1 MTEMSPEKES
11 KSNAPPKALDVND
24 EEEGVANATGKDEQP
39 ELRKYKWL
47 AALFMSAFLVSISA
61 NAGLTIAIV
70 TKTVGT
76 HTQKHVYAV
85 SLTDSAGESAVAKVP
100 CVEVAEAIV
109 SIQNGDADQ
118 GLVMIPL
125 GDGEFSTPSR
135 DERSTLPSSRGLVRH
150 GADLSVRRS
159 LRRVVQRVVRDLDGG
174 LRDPPR
180 PPLRRSALGGHRRF
194 ERSGSLL

>member
-1 MTEMSPEKES
+1 MTEMSPENES
-11 KSNAPPKALDVND
+11 KSKAPPKALVND

-47 AALFMSAFLVSISA
+47 AAFFMSVALVSISA

-125 GDGEFSTPSR
+125 EAT
-135 DERSTLPSSRGLVRH
+135 TSSMSAAHYQVHEDSFGMEQIFLF
-150 GADLSVRRS
+150 SVRD
-159 LRRVVQRVVRDLDGG
+159 VQRVVLNGFFVSCVRFDTLTTSRAVQG
-174 LRDPPR
+174 L
-180 PPLRRSALGGHRRF
+180 
-194 ERSGSLL
+194 

>member
-1 MTEMSPEKES
+1 MTEMSPENES
-11 KSNAPPKALDVND
+11 KSNAPPKALVND

-47 AALFMSAFLVSISA
+47 AAFFMSVALVSISA

-109 SIQNGDADQ
+109 SCVETSMAACETHP
-118 GLVMIPL
+118 GLLCDV
-125 GDGEFSTPSR
+125 
-135 DERSTLPSSRGLVRH
+135 LPSAATASSAQALSYEDAFGGAIHFLGPRGRGLRAK
-150 GADLSVRRS
+150 GAI
-159 LRRVVQRVVRDLDGG
+159 
-174 LRDPPR
+174 
-180 PPLRRSALGGHRRF
+180 
-194 ERSGSLL
+194 

>member
-1 MTEMSPEKES
+1 MLHAAHPVHPVHRDRCTSPCTATTRTHATRLS
-11 KSNAPPKALDVND
+11 IACCGGGASHYLSLVALV
-24 EEEGVANATGKDEQP
+24 
-39 ELRKYKWL
+39 L
-47 AALFMSAFLVSISA
+47 ISA

-85 SLTDSAGESAVAKVP
+85 SLTSRLNSAGESVVAKVP

-125 GDGEFSTPSR
+125 GND
-135 DERSTLPSSRGLVRH
+135 
-150 GADLSVRRS
+150 DLSVRRS

-180 PPLRRSALGGHRRF
+180 PPLRRSALGGHRF
-194 ERSGSLL
+194 ER

>member
-1 MTEMSPEKES
+1 MTEMSPENES
-11 KSNAPPKALDVND
+11 KSNAPPKALVND

-39 ELRKYKWL
+39 KLRKYKWL
-47 AALFMSAFLVSISA
+47 AAFFMSVALVSISA

-125 GDGEFSTPSR
+125 GDGEFSTPSMSAAHYQVHE
-135 DERSTLPSSRGLVRH
+135 DSFGMWSRSSCPAIAT
-150 GADLSVRRS
+150 RRTACRARPRWRLARPTPAS
-159 LRRVVQRVVRDLDGG
+159 FATFCPR
-174 LRDPPR
+174 R
-180 PPLRRSALGGHRRF
+180 PPPL
-194 ERSGSLL
+194 